1 MSFTIEI
8 KENVF
13 DLMYEPLAGYSL
25 KNLSRLVLQNRFRID
40 VRYMPRMI
48 YATAISTIMTPF
60 RIKESIKFNKKIQ
73 QTKITKTPLFI
84 IGHWRS
90 GTTYLHNMLTLD
102 KNFGYCTTF
111 QTTAPG
117 IFLGSEKIVKPLV
130 IASIPDK
137 RPMDNADLGADLPQ
151 EEEYGLGALLPYAYY
166 NGWCFPKN
174 MKYYNK
180 FVCMD
185 DVPQATIEEWIDTYL
200 YFLKKVTIYRNG
212 TRLAMKNPAN
222 TARIK
227 ILLEMFPDAQFVNIY
242 RNPYSVYFSML
253 KFMRIVIARYC
264 VQKPPKMEEIE
275 EHMMDLY
282 VGLHKKYLKERK
294 LIPNGNLAETK
305 YEDFIQNPI
314 FELKKIY
321 ATLNLDGFN
330 KSEKVLKKYVESQK
344 NFKASNY
351 NMDDTVKEK
360 IYKKW
365 KFTFKEFG
373 YGK

>member
-1 MSFTIEI
+1 MEI

-13 DLMYEPLAGYSL
+13 DLMYEPLAGSSL
-25 KNLSRLVLQNRFRID
+25 KNLSRLVLQNKLRID

-73 QTKITKTPLFI
+73 QTQITKTPLFI

-117 IFLGSEKIVKPLV
+117 IFLGNEKIIKPLV
-130 IASIPDK
+130 VASIPDK

-151 EEEYGLGALLPYAYY
+151 EEEYGLGALSPYAYY

-180 FVCMD
+180 FVCMN
-185 DVPQATIEEWIDTYL
+185 DVPQGVIEEWMDTYL
-200 YFLKKVTIYRNG
+200 YFLKKVTLYRNG

-227 ILLEMFPDAQFVNIY
+227 ILLEMFPDAQFVNIC

-275 EHMMDLY
+275 GHMMDLY
-282 VGLHKKYLKERK
+282 VDLHKKYLKERK

-314 FELKKIY
+314 PELKKIY
-321 ATLNLDGFN
+321 VTLNLDGFN
-330 KSEKVLKKYVESQK
+330 KSEKILRKYVESQK
-344 NFKASNY
+344 NFKVSSY
-351 NMDDTVKEK
+351 KMDDAVKEK

-365 KFTFKEFG
+365 KFTFEKFG
-373 YGK
+373 YEK

>member
-1 MSFTIEI
+1 
-8 KENVF
+8 
-13 DLMYEPLAGYSL
+13 
-25 KNLSRLVLQNRFRID
+25 
-40 VRYMPRMI
+40 MI

-60 RIKESIKFNKKIQ
+60 RIKESMKFNKKIQ

-102 KNFGYCTTF
+102 KNFEYCTTF
-111 QTTAPG
+111 QTTAPS
-117 IFLGSEKIVKPLV
+117 IFLGSEKIIKPLV
-130 IASIPDK
+130 VASIPDK

-151 EEEYGLGALLPYAYY
+151 EEEYGLGALSPYAYY

-180 FVCMD
+180 FVCMK
-185 DVPQATIEEWIDTYL
+185 DVPQGVVEEWMDTYL
-200 YFLKKVTIYRNG
+200 FFLKKVTIYRNG

-227 ILLEMFPDAQFVNIY
+227 ILLEMFPDAQFVNIH

-275 EHMMDLY
+275 RHMMDLY
-282 VGLHKKYLKERK
+282 VDLHKKYLKERK

-314 FELKKIY
+314 PELKKIY

-344 NFKASNY
+344 DFKVSNY
-351 NMDDTVKEK
+351 KMDDAVKEK

-365 KFTFKEFG
+365 KFTFEEFG
-373 YGK
+373 YEK